1 MADNPTIIVGH
12 LDDSDL
18 RKSIDSLVLHIETQT
33 KRMSGA
39 FDSQIEKMK
48 SSMRGLKTEKLDTDI
63 SSTGKSSKQAKD
75 SFDNVAQAISN
86 VTSETKKAEDS
97 FNVFIQNYRD
107 NAAKL
112 SREIKEMPSLT
123 TERQFAEYQKYEEE
137 LKMLTQLL
145 QKYKEELNDIYKN
158 PNATRQEK
166 QSALGNIDETKK
178 LIREIEAEQI
188 RSVKRVEEEDRKSL
202 EDKKRRLEEIKKTI
216 HDLTIEEKKSSSAS
230 SSASSSSGGE
240 SSSSRLEETTNAI
253 REQREEKRKMV
264 NELKAEIDALK
275 LERGE
280 MLENTAELRA
290 QDNLIAEK
298 EEYLKR
304 QLMSEEQLTKELK
317 KQEEALERARAK
329 ELKKAQSKYTEEYN
343 AANSMSSK
351 SLSDAEAKLER
362 LIKARDEMKKSGL
375 FDEVKLN
382 RAQQAID
389 RISQKIERMKSRQPL
404 TLKQV
409 LGMDESSV
417 DAISKKMQA
426 LKMVQVDTKNAA
438 QVKELGNEYQ
448 RLSRLQSELL
458 GKGIQLTKSN
468 NYLAQSFGYIRNRI
482 VYALTLG
489 AITNFTKQ
497 LYEVRSQYELLE
509 RSIGVLVDS
518 FAKGSQIFNE
528 LNAMALKSPFTLIEL
543 GTAAKQL
550 TAYNFAADEV
560 VDVTR
565 RLADLSAA
573 LGVPM
578 ERLTYNLGQ
587 IRAQTVLTA
596 RDARDFAN
604 AGLPIVS
611 KLADY
616 YSNLEGRVVSTGD
629 VFDRMSKKAVSFNDV
644 MEVLNSLTDK
654 GGKFFDFQA
663 KQAETLRVQ
672 MANLNLAFNNML
684 NSIGTEH
691 QSMLE
696 TPLALLRTLFENWR
710 ALSDVLTSVIVA
722 LGAVKAAQVIMNTTM
737 GISAKAINGE
747 ILANKRKMA
756 TDLERKALVE
766 GLNAEELA
774 LYRTR
779 KVVTAQD
786 YRAILA
792 TKNLTKEQAL
802 LLVSFNRNNKALSQ
816 ALIRMGLLSASEIRA
831 ASTGKGMALMFNRIE
846 LAALSAGRA
855 IKAFLA
861 SNWVFLLIG
870 AATELYMAWSG
881 AKERMEALNKS
892 ISDNAKESTENISK
906 FFDEYKNSL
915 GSIDS
920 LSLDEQ
926 NKLWERMQEEIKLV
940 VSNADDYLKRLNEI
954 EDVSARIKL
963 GEDVL
968 SDIENINKELERF
981 SNGEFLDTSAE
992 IFGKDLFGDLQAYQN
1007 VIKGLKKSI
1016 SEYYAWYLQNV
1027 NSYSFEYSLLYQ
1039 RTKDANEE
1047 IDNFVD
1053 SLNNLDV
1060 DKILGK
1066 SGDLDVYISNLRYAT
1081 GKIVENMLASE
1092 KGARINAE
1100 GIALINKRLDLWITK
1115 QLTSR
1120 NLIDEQ
1126 RRDIEAQRSA
1136 WMIFFDSIERK
1147 DKDTFDF
1154 LVESGET
1161 ASSDFQ
1167 NIWEKAAENMK
1178 ATNKTAYNEIQSSI
1192 ESLRSEPSIVIDV
1205 IYNIK
1210 KQGGGILGDLI
1221 DKFVKGDSKTFQE
1234 QINNRQ
1240 KYGRFLIK
1248 EGEGFLAY
1256 EKRLREEHDKE
1267 IKELKTLE
1275 NARKRRTSTDE
1286 NANKEIDKQIE
1297 GLKESIRLRKEVAKY
1312 EGIELTKPTK
1322 NGGGRKEDT
1331 LATTI
1336 GKEIQI
1342 VKKLQGEYKKL
1353 VDAGIP
1359 IKESI
1364 KKISEEY
1371 VESVNEINKILAAYK
1386 LPQLNLDILQG
1397 RDQSKIKEYF
1407 DTLKQQIKDKGLAN
1421 LKRLEPINAIISE
1434 INLEAKTINTK
1445 KIADGL
1451 NNELSK
1457 LKDEFEISME
1467 FAADENLANAL
1478 LNLFGIDASSFPKT
1492 IDEYMKIA
1500 QDRFDKFAKREM
1512 GYKTTIDIFKAND
1525 EKWEVWR
1532 KQVGITEEALQA
1544 IKDKW
1549 GGVKQYAESYFKK
1562 LIQDTQKTN
1571 YQLGDTNYKLEVE
1584 KNKLENLKKQLENE
1598 SLAFDERENIKSQI
1612 ENQKKII
1619 RDLENESIKLVPFY
1633 QNLFGDI
1640 YNLST
1645 SRLKEIVANAK
1656 KSIRSLTQEQA
1667 KAQNVVGAFKREE
1680 NGKDVYDIFSEDAEG
1695 NIKRTTISLEE
1706 YLRILKQIDS
1716 LQDKI
1721 MQKSPWELIKDSFSK
1736 DENGKL
1742 KNFASGMNAI
1752 AGEVGKVADITKEF
1766 GNFAEMLGA
1775 DRETIE
1781 TLNDISASIN
1791 GVSTAAKGIGQI
1803 ASGDWLG
1810 GASSILSGVGSV
1822 VSTWLDNK
1830 NKEIDAEIKESELSI
1845 KRLDNAYKKLEYE
1858 ADKAFGTAKIGAQN
1872 LAVENKKLQLA
1883 ELKRQ
1888 LRLEESRRSKDR
1900 DAEKIESLKGQI
1912 IDLEH
1917 EIADATQSIVND
1929 LLGISSVGD
1938 AMENL
1943 MGNFIDAL
1951 RNGEDAMQVFNNSV
1965 NDMLAN
1971 MIKKMFATKILLP
1984 WVESEFQPLLDS
1996 ISSKTNSA
2004 TLELEEAKRNVEE
2017 TKKLLEEEGA
2027 DWIWYNVTKEE
2038 LEEYEAE
2045 LKQAEENYRRA
2056 ILPDKE
2062 ELLDVAE
2069 GLRTGKPILEDS
2081 IDGLKELLE
2090 ALGIMNDSANKELS
2104 NLQQGISGITEDTA
2118 SALESYMNGVSQQVY
2133 LHSDLLTQIRDAI
2146 VGFDIDVQ
2154 TATLSE
2160 VLLQLRS
2167 SYEIQM
2173 SIRNT
2178 LSNWSS
2184 ANGNSVRVEMI

>member
-240 SSSSRLEETTNAI
+240 SSSSRLEATTNAI

-468 NYLAQSFGYIRNRI
+468 NYLAQSFGYIRSRI

-802 LLVSFNRNNKALSQ
+802 LLVSFNRNNKALLQ

-831 ASTGKGMALMFNRIE
+831 ASTGKGMALMFNRIK
-846 LAALSAGRA
+846 LAALIAGRA
-855 IKAFLA
+855 IKDFLA

-981 SNGEFLDTSAE
+981 SNGKFLDTSADTW
-992 IFGKDLFGDLQAYQN
+992 GKDLFGDLKNYQN
-1007 VIKGLKKSI
+1007 DIKGLKESI
-1016 SEYYAWYLQNV
+1016 SEYYAWYLQNT
-1027 NSYSFEYSLLYQ
+1027 SSFEDSLLYKS
-1039 RTKDANEE
+1039 TKEANEE

-1081 GKIVENMLASE
+1081 GKIVENLLASE

-1178 ATNKTAYNEIQSSI
+1178 ATNKTAYNEIESSI

-1234 QINNRQ
+1234 QINKRQ

-1248 EGEGFLAY
+1248 EGEEFLAY

-1267 IKELKTLE
+1267 IKDLKALE
-1275 NARKRRTSTDE
+1275 NARKRRTSTDKQ
-1286 NANKEIDKQIE
+1286 ANEVIDKQIE

-1359 IKESI
+1359 IQESI

-1386 LPQLNLDILQG
+1386 LPQLDLDILQG

-1407 DTLKQQIKDKGLAN
+1407 NTLKQQIKDKGLAN

-1445 KIADGL
+1445 KIAEGL

-1457 LKDEFEISME
+1457 LKDEFEISMD

-1500 QDRFDKFAKREM
+1500 QDRFDKFAKEEM

-1645 SRLKEIVANAK
+1645 RRLKEIVENAK
-1656 KSIRSLTQEQA
+1656 KSIRSLTEEQA
-1667 KAQNVVGAFKREE
+1667 KAQNVVGAFKRKE
-1680 NGKDVYDIFSEDAEG
+1680 NGKDVYDIFSQGTDEG
-1695 NIKRTTISLEE
+1695 SINRTTISLEE

-1791 GVSTAAKGIGQI
+1791 GVSTVAKGIGQV

-1810 GASSILSGVGSV
+1810 GAASILSGVGSV

-1858 ADKAFGTAKIGAQN
+1858 VDKAFGTAKIGAQN

-1984 WVESEFQPLLDS
+1984 WVESELQPLLDS

-2004 TLELEEAKRNVEE
+2004 TLELEEAKRRLAVRKALIEDE
-2017 TKKLLEEEGA
+2017 SYRKKYDGEWQKWL
-2027 DWIWYNVTKEE
+2027 KED
-2038 LEEYEAE
+2038 EAAV
-2045 LKQAEENYRRA
+2045 KQAEENYRRA

-2118 SALESYMNGVSQQVY
+2118 GAIEAYMNGVSQQVY

-2184 ANGNSVRVEMI
+2184 VNGNSVRVEMI